1 MIHELGG
8 CWRVWCAISRIIK
21 LSINDFCSQTNTCVA
36 QWAAVGGVVHI
47 SYVLCPYR
55 AVCTESLCACVRACV
70 SMKSFTVCFFHTSSA
85 LSPHILKY
93 IYVWMQNTCNF
104 THCKRI
110 YTLYRHSSFNL
121 SICFFSLLSSS
132 SCVFF
137 LHAFSLRHSE
147 SRTIH
152 AHRVIHIST
161 ETHRGARTHKVA
173 WLVGAMAA
181 ALLRSPRVAPGAR
194 LPVVCQRLR
203 VEFIQI
209 KAVEWGPSPRMPRPS
224 PSSAFRRWE

>member
-1 MIHELGG
+1 MIFALKLTLVLHSGLQSVVLFIFHMFCVHTELF
-8 CWRVWCAISRIIK
+8 A
-21 LSINDFCSQTNTCVA
+21 LN
-36 QWAAVGGVVHI
+36 
-47 SYVLCPYR
+47 L
-55 AVCTESLCACVRACV
+55 CVRACVRV
-70 SMKSFTVCFFHTSSA
+70 SMKSFTVCFFHISSA

-104 THCKRI
+104 THCKRV
-110 YTLYRHSSFNL
+110 YTLYRRSSFNL

-152 AHRVIHIST
+152 THRIIHIST

-209 KAVEWGPSPRMPRPS
+209 KAVE
-224 PSSAFRRWE
+224 

>member
-1 MIHELGG
+1 MIFALKLTLVLHSGLQSVVLFIFHMFCVHTELF
-8 CWRVWCAISRIIK
+8 A
-21 LSINDFCSQTNTCVA
+21 LNLCVC
-36 QWAAVGGVVHI
+36 V
-47 SYVLCPYR
+47 
-55 AVCTESLCACVRACV
+55 CVRV
-70 SMKSFTVCFFHTSSA
+70 SMKSFTVCFLHTSSA

-93 IYVWMQNTCNF
+93 IYVWMHNTCNF
-104 THCKRI
+104 THCKRV

-152 AHRVIHIST
+152 THRIIHIST

-209 KAVEWGPSPRMPRPS
+209 KAVE
-224 PSSAFRRWE
+224 

>member
-1 MIHELGG
+1 MIFALKLTLVLHSGLQSVVLFIFHMFCVHTELF
-8 CWRVWCAISRIIK
+8 A
-21 LSINDFCSQTNTCVA
+21 LN
-36 QWAAVGGVVHI
+36 
-47 SYVLCPYR
+47 L
-55 AVCTESLCACVRACV
+55 CVRACV
-70 SMKSFTVCFFHTSSA
+70 CACVRVSMKSFIVCFFHTSSA

-104 THCKRI
+104 THCKRV
-110 YTLYRHSSFNL
+110 YTLYRRSSFNL

-152 AHRVIHIST
+152 THRIIHIST

-209 KAVEWGPSPRMPRPS
+209 KAVE
-224 PSSAFRRWE
+224 

>member
-1 MIHELGG
+1 MIFALKLTLVLHSGLQSVVLFIFHTFCVHTELF
-8 CWRVWCAISRIIK
+8 A
-21 LSINDFCSQTNTCVA
+21 LN
-36 QWAAVGGVVHI
+36 
-47 SYVLCPYR
+47 L
-55 AVCTESLCACVRACV
+55 CVRACVRV

-104 THCKRI
+104 THCKRV
-110 YTLYRHSSFNL
+110 YTLYRRSSFNL

-152 AHRVIHIST
+152 
-161 ETHRGARTHKVA
+161 THRTHTQGS
-173 WLVGAMAA
+173 LVGGGHGC
-181 ALLRSPRVAPGAR
+181 S
-194 LPVVCQRLR
+194 
-203 VEFIQI
+203 
-209 KAVEWGPSPRMPRPS
+209 
-224 PSSAFRRWE
+224 SSAQSQSGSRGSAASCLPASPGGIHSN